1 MIIIGVLRFVTWR
14 VLTPPSLK
22 IGFVTAVPTSSASPR
37 TMPPKFFVTT
47 PCEPTMSSLSETTG
61 DSRSFGLESRWK
73 GNRLSLSVEFGA
85 PFSKSLLAPGWSV
98 FLLRWSTPPAK
109 WQVPHDTA
117 PSLAACMSQK
127 KALPSWTQALRS
139 LTTVPRFDG
148 SGTAT
153 FLRDIRPPFA
163 P

>member
-1 MIIIGVLRFVTWR
+1 
-14 VLTPPSLK
+14 
-22 IGFVTAVPTSSASPR
+22 
-37 TMPPKFFVTT
+37 
-47 PCEPTMSSLSETTG
+47 MSSLSETTG
-61 DSRSFGLESRWK
+61 DSRSFGLDSLWK

-109 WQVPHDTA
+109 WQVPHATT

-127 KALPSWTQALRS
+127 KALPSWTQAVRS
-139 LTTVPRFDG
+139 WSKEPRFEG
-148 SGTAT
+148 SGTGT
-153 FLRDIRPPFA
+153 RLRDISPPFA

>member
-1 MIIIGVLRFVTWR
+1 MVTD
-14 VLTPPSLK
+14 
-22 IGFVTAVPTSSASPR
+22 VPVSSASPR

-73 GNRLSLSVEFGA
+73 GNRLSVSVEFGA